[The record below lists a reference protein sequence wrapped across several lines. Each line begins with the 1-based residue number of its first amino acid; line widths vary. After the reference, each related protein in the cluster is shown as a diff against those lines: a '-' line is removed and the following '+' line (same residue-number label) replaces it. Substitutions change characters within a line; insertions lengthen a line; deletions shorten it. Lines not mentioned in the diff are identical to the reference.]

1 MVNEKILIVEDTED
15 IRDILRL
22 YLEPQGFQVME
33 AGSGGEGLER
43 FERDSPDL
51 VLLDIVL
58 PDMDGYEL
66 CRRIRSVSKVPVVF
80 ISCNTSSSDIIRG
93 LELGGDDYIEKPF
106 DPAVVVARIHASLR
120 RVPIARNRPE
130 PKPSGSVQTPDIIV
144 VGELEIEPALLRIR
158 TGGKE
163 AALTVK
169 EMQLLVH
176 LAAHPN
182 RVFPPDQLYK
192 EVWGSDSIGDTRTVF
207 VHISSIRKKIEP
219 DPANPN
225 YVLNIRGAGYL
236 FKG

>member
-15 IRDILRL
+15 IRDLLRL
-22 YLEPQGFQVME
+22 YLEPQGFQVVE
-33 AGSGGEGLER
+33 AGSGSDGLKR
-43 FERDSPDL
+43 FEQDSPDL

-66 CRRIRSVSKVPVVF
+66 CRRIRSVSKVPIMF

-93 LELGGDDYIEKPF
+93 LELGGDDFIEKPF
-106 DPAVVVARIHASLR
+106 DLSVVVARIHANLR

-130 PKPSGSVQTPDIIV
+130 TKPSVSAQASEIITDN
-144 VGELEIEPALLRIR
+144 GLEIDPTLLRIK
-158 TGGKE
+158 TGDRE

-182 RVFPPDQLYK
+182 RVFPPEQLYK
-192 EVWGSDSIGDTRTVF
+192 EVWGSDSVGDMRTVF

-219 DPANPN
+219 DPANPK
-225 YVLNIRGAGYL
+225 YLLNIRGAGYL
-236 FKG
+236 FKA